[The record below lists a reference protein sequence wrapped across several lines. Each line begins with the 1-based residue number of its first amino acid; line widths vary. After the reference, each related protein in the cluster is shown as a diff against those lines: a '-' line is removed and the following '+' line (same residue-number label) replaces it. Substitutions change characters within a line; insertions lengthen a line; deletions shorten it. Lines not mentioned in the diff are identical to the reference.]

1 MLNFR
6 QIEAF
11 RAVMLSGSMTQAAKD
26 LHTSQPNI
34 SRVIGQL
41 ERRIGLKL
49 FERHAGKLV
58 PTLEGQVFFRD
69 VEHTFAGLRGLE
81 EAADAIR
88 KRGSGRLRIAS
99 VPSMAVVMAP
109 EAINLFSRVYPD
121 VDVTLQVTDSLT
133 VCQWL
138 ATGYVDVGIASEIF
152 NSTSIE
158 YEVIQRNIGVCIT
171 PLGHR
176 LASRKRSVAPR
187 DLAGEKFLS
196 LRSSDVMR
204 KKIDEAC
211 LINGEEKRILAYESH
226 FAAAICHMVSCGMG
240 VSVANPLVTRNYAG
254 RIAILPFASRIEFPT
269 YLVYPLN
276 SPMNM
281 LAKAFARA
289 LREVSAEPAHIKNA

>member
-6 QIEAF
+6 QVEAF
-11 RAVMLSGSMTQAAKD
+11 RAVMLSLSMTQAAKE

-34 SRVIGQL
+34 SRVIAQL

-69 VEHTFAGLRGLE
+69 VERTFAGLRGLE
-81 EAADAIR
+81 DAADAIR
-88 KRGSGRLRIAS
+88 RRGAGRLRIAS
-99 VPSMAVVMAP
+99 VPSMAIAVAP
-109 EAINLFSRVYPD
+109 EAINIFARSYPD
-121 VDVTLQVTDSLT
+121 VDISLEVTDSVT
-133 VCQWL
+133 VCQWVS
-138 ATGYVDVGIASEIF
+138 TGYADVGIASEIF

-158 YEVIQRNIGVCIT
+158 HEVIHSTEGVCIVH
-171 PLGHR
+171 PDHR
-176 LASRKRSVAPR
+176 LASRKRPVTPA

-204 KKIDEAC
+204 KQIDNAC
-211 LINGEEKRILAYESH
+211 LVDGQEKRILGYETH
-226 FAAAICHMVSCGMG
+226 FAAALCHMVSCGMG
-240 VSVANPLVTRNYAG
+240 VSIANPLIARDYGG
-254 RIAILPFASRIEFPT
+254 RLVMRPFAPAIRFPT

-281 LAKAFARA
+281 LARAFAGAMRQN
-289 LREVSAEPAHIKNA
+289 EH

>member
-11 RAVMLSGSMTQAAKD
+11 RAVMLSLSMTQAAKE

-69 VEHTFAGLRGLE
+69 VERTFVGLRGLE

-88 KRGSGRLRIAS
+88 QRGAGRLRIVS
-99 VPSMAVVMAP
+99 VPSMAIVVAP
-109 EAINLFSRVYPD
+109 EAINLFARAYPD
-121 VDVTLQVTDSLT
+121 VDVTLQVTDSVT
-133 VCQWL
+133 VCQWVT
-138 ATGYVDVGIASEIF
+138 TGYADVGIASEIF

-158 YEVIQRNIGVCIT
+158 SEVVQNNIGVCIT
-171 PLGHR
+171 HPEHS
-176 LASRKRSVAPR
+176 LAKRKTPVTAK

-204 KKIDEAC
+204 KQIDSAC
-211 LINGEEKRILAYESH
+211 LVDGVEKRILAYESH

-240 VSVANPLVTRNYAG
+240 VSVANPLVARNYGG
-254 RIAILPFASRIEFPT
+254 RITMLPFEPRIEFPT

-276 SPMNM
+276 SPLNM
-281 LAKAFARA
+281 LARAFAKA
-289 LREVSAEPAHIKNA
+289 MHESVL

>member
-11 RAVMLSGSMTQAAKD
+11 RAVMLSLSMTQAAKE

-69 VEHTFAGLRGLE
+69 VECTFAGLRGLE

-88 KRGSGRLRIAS
+88 KRGAGRLRITS
-99 VPSMAVVMAP
+99 VPSMAMVVAP
-109 EAINLFSRVYPD
+109 EAINLFAKAYPD
-121 VDVTLQVTDSLT
+121 VDVSLEVTDSVT
-133 VCQWL
+133 VCQWVT
-138 ATGYVDVGIASEIF
+138 TGYADVGIASEIF

-158 YEVIQRNIGVCIT
+158 HEIVQHNVGVCIT
-171 PLGHR
+171 PPDHR
-176 LASRKRSVAPR
+176 LAKRKRPITAR

-196 LRSSDVMR
+196 LRSSDTMR
-204 KKIDEAC
+204 KKIDNAC
-211 LINGEEKRILAYESH
+211 LIDGEEKRILAYESH

-240 VSVANPLVTRNYAG
+240 VSVANPLVARNYG
-254 RIAILPFASRIEFPT
+254 DRITMLPFTPDIDFPT
-269 YLVYPLN
+269 YLIYPLN

-281 LAKAFARA
+281 LARAFASA
-289 LREVSAEPAHIKNA
+289 IRECVK

>member
-11 RAVMLSGSMTQAAKD
+11 RTVMLSLSMTQAAKE

-49 FERHAGKLV
+49 FERHAGKLI

-81 EAADAIR
+81 EAANVIR
-88 KRGSGRLRIAS
+88 KRGAGRLRIAS
-99 VPSMAVVMAP
+99 VPSMAIVVAP
-109 EAINLFSRVYPD
+109 EAINRFAQAYPD
-121 VDVTLQVTDSLT
+121 VDVSLQVTDSVT
-133 VCQWL
+133 VCQWVT
-138 ATGYVDVGIASEIF
+138 TGYADVGIASEIF
-152 NSTSIE
+152 NGTSIE
-158 YEVIQRNIGVCIT
+158 HEVVQRNIGMCIT
-171 PLGHR
+171 HPEHR
-176 LASRKRSVAPR
+176 LATLKRAVTAK

-204 KKIDEAC
+204 KKIDDAC
-211 LINGEEKRILAYESH
+211 QVDGEEKRVLAYETH

-240 VSVANPLVTRNYAG
+240 VSVSNPLVARNYTG
-254 RIAILPFASRIEFPT
+254 RIAMLPFAPNIEFLT

-276 SPMNM
+276 SPLNM
-281 LAKAFARA
+281 LSRAFSDAV
-289 LREVSAEPAHIKNA
+289 RESVV